1 MATFLNKYF
10 VDVNYFYY
18 FSIMKYEL
26 NSKVFVKDTT
36 IEKKI
41 VDAENI
47 FNTWIY
53 YMLDKTSYSES
64 QIQSESDFQYDY
76 IISKIKDPLV
86 FSRIFDTKKTA
97 KAMSEW
103 YNKNVQ

>member
-1 MATFLNKYF
+1 MATFLDKYF

-26 NSKVFVKDTT
+26 NSKVFVKNTT
-36 IEKKI
+36 IEKEI

-47 FNTWIY
+47 FNTFIY
-53 YMLDKTSYSES
+53 YMSDNTSYSES
-64 QIQSESDFQYDY
+64 QIQSESEFQYDN
-76 IISKIKDPLV
+76 IISKLKDTQV

-103 YNKNVQ
+103 YNKNV

>member
-1 MATFLNKYF
+1 
-10 VDVNYFYY
+10 
-18 FSIMKYEL
+18 MKYEL

>member
-1 MATFLNKYF
+1 
-10 VDVNYFYY
+10 
-18 FSIMKYEL
+18 MKYEL

-53 YMLDKTSYSES
+53 YMSDKTSYSES

-76 IISKIKDPLV
+76 IISKIKDPQV
-86 FSRIFDTKKTA
+86 FLRIFDTKKTA

>member
-1 MATFLNKYF
+1 MATFLDKYF

-26 NSKVFVKDTT
+26 NSKVFVKNTT
-36 IEKKI
+36 IEKEI

-47 FNTWIY
+47 FNTSIY
-53 YMLDKTSYSES
+53 YMSDNTSYSES
-64 QIQSESDFQYDY
+64 QIQSESEFQYDN
-76 IISKIKDPLV
+76 IISKLKDPQV